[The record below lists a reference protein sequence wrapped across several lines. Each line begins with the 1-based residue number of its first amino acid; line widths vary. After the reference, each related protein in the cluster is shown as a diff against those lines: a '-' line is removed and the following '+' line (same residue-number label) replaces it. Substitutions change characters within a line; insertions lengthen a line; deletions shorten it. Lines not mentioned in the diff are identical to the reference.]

1 MPTFQPITK
10 LPVGRVP
17 ARVLVVGDPTR
28 VALVA
33 RRLDNA
39 RQLASSR
46 EYITW
51 IGGYEGTTVAVTSH
65 GVGTS
70 GAAVCFEELIRAGA
84 TRLVRAGTA
93 GGLQPEVTDGDL
105 VVATGAIRD
114 DGVTRGL
121 VPPEYPAVADHGVV
135 AALLGGAD
143 RSPGDATRSTHVGV
157 VLSSDVFYHHT
168 VLGSNLELWQ
178 RAGAVA
184 VEMECSALFV
194 VAALHG
200 VEAGAILAI
209 DGNPLEADDASMD
222 GYDPDRVVVTQA
234 VDSMIDIA
242 LRALVS

>member
-1 MPTFQPITK
+1 MPAIQPITK

-17 ARVLVVGDPTR
+17 GRVLVVGDPAR
-28 VALVA
+28 VDLVT
-33 RRLDNA
+33 RRLENA
-39 RQLASSR
+39 RELASSR
-46 EYITW
+46 EYVTW
-51 IGGYEGTTVAVTSH
+51 IGDYEGTTVAVTSH

-135 AALLGGAD
+135 VALLDAAD
-143 RSPGDATRSTHVGV
+143 RSPGNTMRSTHAGV
-157 VLSSDVFYHHT
+157 VLSSDVFYHHD
-168 VLGSNLELWQ
+168 VLGSNLDLWQ

-200 VEAGAILAI
+200 AEAGAILAI
-209 DGNPLEADDASMD
+209 DGNPLEASDASMD
-222 GYDPDRVVVTQA
+222 GYDPDRLVVSQA
-234 VDSMIDIA
+234 VDSMLDVA
-242 LRALVS
+242 LQALVG